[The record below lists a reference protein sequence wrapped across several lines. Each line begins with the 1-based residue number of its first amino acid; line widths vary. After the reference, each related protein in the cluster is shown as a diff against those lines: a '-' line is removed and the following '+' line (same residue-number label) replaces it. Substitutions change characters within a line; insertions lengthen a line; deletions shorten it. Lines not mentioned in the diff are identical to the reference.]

1 METIRDKFM
10 TVCTGCDG
18 TGAAEEPYTT
28 FGNETH
34 YRDVVCGCEDG
45 KEFDWRLVDDE
56 IKKTKLQIEIN
67 QMSVDNHNQF
77 MRDAI
82 KENNDPLALI
92 CLRSLIEYEN
102 KVKELEKYLEK
113 LEEIE

>member
-1 METIRDKFM
+1 METLREKFM

-18 TGAAEEPYTT
+18 TGTTEEPLMVM
-28 FGNETH
+28 GNIV
-34 YRDVVCGCEDG
+34 YRDTKCECENG

-67 QMSVDNHNQF
+67 QMSVHNHNQF

-102 KVKELEKYLEK
+102 KVKELEEYLEK
-113 LEEIE
+113 LETLE

>member
-1 METIRDKFM
+1 METLRDKFM

-18 TGAAEEPYTT
+18 TSTAEEPLMVM
-28 FGNETH
+28 GNIV
-34 YRDVVCGCEDG
+34 YRDTKCECENG

-102 KVKELEKYLEK
+102 KVKELEEYLEK
-113 LEEIE
+113 LETLE